1 MLASGVRLATFP
13 VGDVAFATYV
23 HKCWNELDAKRRE
36 EPEELQH
43 LVRRWHTRALVVPQS
58 PLAALRQG
66 RLWYVFRDG
75 RGGGPSETE
84 WWTAPGTACVTF
96 DADLVITHAD
106 DAACALA
113 GVEPGGLVGRR
124 WSELVPPPAQ
134 PDGMEW
140 LKEALSR
147 GDGISS
153 VFDLP
158 LPGGGYRIIEY
169 HAERQYLTYWREL
182 AVLPPEQARKG

>member
-96 DADLVITHAD
+96 DADLWTIRKLNRRD
-106 DAACALA
+106 F
-113 GVEPGGLVGRR
+113 GL
-124 WSELVPPPAQ
+124 
-134 PDGMEW
+134 D
-140 LKEALSR
+140 
-147 GDGISS
+147 
-153 VFDLP
+153 P
-158 LPGGGYRIIEY
+158 LPRG
-169 HAERQYLTYWREL
+169 
-182 AVLPPEQARKG
+182 RKVVAA